1 VNSPGSE
8 LPQLDFGRLTGYIG
22 YRVRLAQS
30 AIFRDLSRS
39 LRGLGVTPGEFS
51 LLTVLGANPRVNSVT
66 LSRVYGLDKTT
77 LSLSLKRL
85 TGRGLIRATRSDD
98 DRRYYALHLT
108 ADGRQLLRR
117 VTGQIEKQERAM
129 DAVLRPGEREQLL
142 HLLARIAGAFE
153 RRSITRTIPSL
164 RRRGRNPASA

>member
-1 VNSPGSE
+1 MNLPGSE
-8 LPQLDFGRLTGYIG
+8 LPQLNFGRLTGYIG
-22 YRVRLAQS
+22 YQVRLAQS

-51 LLTVLGANPRVNSVT
+51 LLTVLAANPRVNSVT

-85 TGRGLIRATRSDD
+85 TKRGLIQTTRNDA

-108 ADGRQLLRR
+108 ADGRQLLRKLTR
-117 VTGQIEKQERAM
+117 QIEKQERAM
-129 DAVLRPGEREQLL
+129 DAVLQPGERERLLQLL
-142 HLLARIAGAFE
+142 GRIAGAFK
-153 RRSITRTIPSL
+153 RRSVTRTIPVFP
-164 RRRGRNPASA
+164 RRGRNPTSS

>member
-1 VNSPGSE
+1 MNPPKSESPR
-8 LPQLDFGRLTGYIG
+8 LNFGRLTGYIG
-22 YRVRLAQS
+22 YNVRLAQS

-51 LLTVLGANPRVNSVT
+51 LLTVLEANPRVNSVT

-85 TGRGLIRATRSDD
+85 TQRGLIQTTRSDD

-108 ADGRQLLRR
+108 AEGRRLLRK
-117 VTGQIEKQERAM
+117 VTGQIEKQERTM
-129 DAVLRPGEREQLL
+129 DAVLRPGERERLL
-142 HLLARIAGAFE
+142 RLLGRIAGAF
-153 RRSITRTIPSL
+153 RR
-164 RRRGRNPASA
+164 

>member
-1 VNSPGSE
+1 MNPPRNESPR
-8 LPQLDFGRLTGYIG
+8 LNFGRLTGYIG
-22 YRVRLAQS
+22 YNVRLAQS

-51 LLTVLGANPRVNSVT
+51 LLTVLEANPRVNSVT

-85 TGRGLIRATRSDD
+85 TQRGLIQTTRSDD

-108 ADGRQLLRR
+108 AEGRRLLRK

-129 DAVLRPGEREQLL
+129 DAVLRPGERERLLQLL
-142 HLLARIAGAFE
+142 GRIAGAF
-153 RRSITRTIPSL
+153 RR
-164 RRRGRNPASA
+164 

>member
-1 VNSPGSE
+1 MNPPKSESPRLS
-8 LPQLDFGRLTGYIG
+8 FGRLTGYIG

-66 LSRVYGLDKTT
+66 L
-77 LSLSLKRL
+77 
-85 TGRGLIRATRSDD
+85 IRATRSDD

-108 ADGRQLLRR
+108 AEGRQLLRR

-129 DAVLRPGEREQLL
+129 DAVLRPGERERLLQLL
-142 HLLARIAGAFE
+142 GRIAGAF
-153 RRSITRTIPSL
+153 RR
-164 RRRGRNPASA
+164 

>member
-1 VNSPGSE
+1 MNPPRNESPR
-8 LPQLDFGRLTGYIG
+8 LNFGRLTGYIG
-22 YRVRLAQS
+22 YNVRLAQS

-51 LLTVLGANPRVNSVT
+51 LLTVLEANPRVNSVT

-85 TGRGLIRATRSDD
+85 TQRGLIQTTRSDD

-108 ADGRQLLRR
+108 AEGRRLLRR
-117 VTGQIEKQERAM
+117 VTGQIERQERAM
-129 DAVLRPGEREQLL
+129 DAVLRPGERERLLQLL
-142 HLLARIAGAFE
+142 GRIAGAF
-153 RRSITRTIPSL
+153 RR
-164 RRRGRNPASA
+164 